1 MNLAEELRDVGIEQ
15 TLDHDQDWKSFAMEQ
30 LRQWVQWKRANG
42 TTEVTT
48 EQFKCDLLAWFPQ
61 AEPHHPNCW
70 GALTRT
76 ACLAGLIEATD
87 RSVKMTLP
95 ASHSRY
101 AKVWKIPTHPHQELA
116 A

>member
-1 MNLAEELRDVGIEQ
+1 MNTATELRDVGIDTVLAHEP
-15 TLDHDQDWKSFAMEQ
+15 DWKQFALQQ
-30 LRQWVQWKRANG
+30 LKQWIDWKRRTG
-42 TTEVTT
+42 CTEVTT
-48 EQFKCDLLAWFPQ
+48 EQFKCDLLTWFPN

-87 RSVKMTLP
+87 RSTKMTLP

-101 AKVWKIPTHPHQELA
+101 AKIWRIPK
-116 A
+116 